1 MGRGAASTSLMVLK
15 PRCAENASR
24 EIRDAVEVLGGEE
37 THSFAD
43 LPVVGV
49 CKRPSFGEARSLD
62 WSHSVFVGLISVA
75 KLLSSPKSLEHLGTT
90 ITEPEMLW
98 GLGCKA
104 DSRFALGSGYM
115 DYMEKTSLN
124 ARENTARVVCVK
136 TFPWT

>member
-1 MGRGAASTSLMVLK
+1 MVLK

-24 EIRDAVEVLGGEE
+24 EIRDAVEALGGEE
-37 THSFAD
+37 THSLQTRILFRSR
-43 LPVVGV
+43 VVGV